1 MIAKAWNSLPCAVVL
16 AFGLIVLPYAV
27 SAEDA
32 LVSVPLVERVTIA
45 TQLYNSVA
53 TYYAHAKAA
62 PEFDLD
68 KDYKIYLDQILG
80 SDDRR
85 NFSLASAAFLAK
97 LNNGHSNFFDE
108 ELYRLL
114 GRSFGFYARPLQ
126 GRWVVFISRIDR
138 IKPGDIISTIDGQ
151 DFNVFFQTNR
161 QYVSGSSDADRAA
174 HFFYRR
180 HLFPQNFT
188 LGLED
193 GRRVKIERLP
203 PESQS
208 SQDDTTEVREE
219 GGYIYIRIPSFEDS
233 KYEDAAVAAVKEH
246 LNTRAI
252 IIDVRGNGGGSTPNN
267 LLSVLMDRAYQEWSE
282 TTPVRMGVL
291 ELYQDVGLHPDLHW
305 SAPVLMPAE
314 IHYNGRV
321 LILTDVR
328 CFSACEDFVEPFKV
342 NHRATIL
349 GEHTAGSTGQP
360 YSKNLGNGFSFR
372 VGAKREY
379 FPDGAEFEGIGVM
392 PDIAIEPTPADL
404 RTGSDPVLAMAR
416 SLIKSGS
423 SGQHQ

>member
-1 MIAKAWNSLPCAVVL
+1 MMRPWASPARALALSVGFVLLPH
-16 AFGLIVLPYAV
+16 AV

-53 TYYAHAKAA
+53 TYYAHSTAA
-62 PEFDLD
+62 PDFDLD

-97 LNNGHSNFFDE
+97 LNNGHSNFYDE
-108 ELYRLL
+108 ELYRLF

-126 GRWVVFISRIDR
+126 GRWVVFISFTDR

-151 DFNVFFQTNR
+151 NFNDFFQANR
-161 QYVSGSSDADRAA
+161 AYVSGSSDADRAA

-180 HLFPQNFT
+180 YLFPQHFI

-193 GRRVKIERLP
+193 GRSVAIERLP
-203 PESQS
+203 PEPQGA
-208 SQDDTTEVREE
+208 QEDAIEVREASD
-219 GGYIYIRIPSFEDS
+219 YLYIRIPSFEDPT
-233 KYEDAAVAAVKEH
+233 YEDAAVAAVKAH
-246 LNTRAI
+246 LKAKAI
-252 IIDVRGNGGGSTPNN
+252 IVDVRGNGGGSTPAK
-267 LLSVLMDRAYQEWSE
+267 LQSVLMDRAYQGWSE

-291 ELYQDVGLHPDLHW
+291 ELYQDVGLHPELRW
-305 SAPVLMPAE
+305 SAPVMTPAE
-314 IHYNGRV
+314 IHYDGRV

-328 CFSACEDFVEPFKV
+328 CFSACEDFVEPFKI

-392 PDIAIEPTPADL
+392 PDMAVEPTPADL
-404 RTGSDPVLAMAR
+404 RAGRDPVLALAK
-416 SLIKSGS
+416 SLIQSGS
-423 SGQHQ
+423 SEQHH

>member
-1 MIAKAWNSLPCAVVL
+1 MVLLPD
-16 AFGLIVLPYAV
+16 IV

-114 GRSFGFYARPLQ
+114 GGSFGFYARPLQ

-203 PESQS
+203 PESQNGH
-208 SQDDTTEVREE
+208 DDTTEVRDES
-219 GGYIYIRIPSFEDS
+219 GYIYIRIPSFEDS
-233 KYEDAAVAAVKEH
+233 TYEDAAVAAVKAH
-246 LNTRAI
+246 LNSKAI
-252 IIDVRGNGGGSTPNN
+252 IVDVRGNGGGSTPEK
-267 LLSVLMDRAYQEWSE
+267 LHSVLMDRAYQGWSE
-282 TTPVRMGVL
+282 STPLRMGVL
-291 ELYQDVGLHPDLHW
+291 EVYQNVGPHPDLRW
-305 SAPVLMPAE
+305 SAPVMTPAE
-314 IHYNGRV
+314 VHYNGRV

-349 GEHTAGSTGQP
+349 GGRTAGSTGQP

-379 FPDGAEFEGIGVM
+379 FPDGAEFEGVGIM

-404 RTGSDPVLAMAR
+404 RAGRDPVLAMAR
-416 SLIKSGS
+416 SLINRSIGAA
-423 SGQHQ
+423 H